1 MRDPDLE
8 RRVEQEL
15 FRWVDH
21 TGRSVVA
28 PDVEHIHRRAESR
41 TARGIAVTFAA
52 TTVAGLLLGAA
63 VIGVGGI
70 GMRDGQPA
78 GPVAARPVATAA
90 HATPTER
97 SPTAPGAGA
106 GGRGAAASAPAS
118 RPPDS
123 SVPVPTSDVAP
134 SPDAGPSQTPGSE
147 PTRPAARGTP
157 AATGVRPSAATPT
170 VVPPTAVPPTQV
182 PPTQVPPTTR
192 PPTAGPTPSAPTPQ
206 SQTSATALGRPPL
219 ALHVAFRSSARD
231 AQGCR
236 TARRVDRTVHAP
248 TPRSVVRAVLD
259 GPTGAE
265 RGRGVGSV
273 YGRDGRT
280 TPASI
285 AVDWGRRLVTVDLQS
300 LSSVGISP
308 AACRGREIRGPV
320 LDALGQY
327 DQRWSVRFTVRG
339 NPRAFPR
346 YLEGS

>member
-8 RRVEQEL
+8 RRVEEEFL
-15 FRWVDH
+15 RWADR
-21 TGRSVVA
+21 TGRGVVA
-28 PDVEHIHRRAESR
+28 PDVEQIHRRAETR
-41 TARGIAVTFAA
+41 TVRGLAVTFAA

-70 GMRDGQPA
+70 GMRDGSPA
-78 GPVAARPVATAA
+78 GRVAARPAATVAT
-90 HATPTER
+90 ATPTER
-97 SPTAPGAGA
+97 SPTAPVAGA
-106 GGRGAAASAPAS
+106 GGRGAAASASAPAS

-123 SVPVPTSDVAP
+123 SVPVPTSDVVP
-134 SPDAGPSQTPGSE
+134 SPDAGPSRKPGPE
-147 PTRPAARGTP
+147 PTRPGARRPP
-157 AATGVRPSAATPT
+157 AAPGVRPSAAPT
-170 VVPPTAVPPTQV
+170 AVPPTAVPPTQV
-182 PPTQVPPTTR
+182 PPTTR
-192 PPTAGPTPSAPTPQ
+192 PPTTGLTPSAPTPQ
-206 SQTSATALGRPPL
+206 SQPSATALGRPPL
-219 ALHVAFRSSARD
+219 ALHVAFRSGARD

-236 TARRVDRTVHAP
+236 AARRVDRTVHAP

-320 LDALGQY
+320 RDALGQY
-327 DQRWSVRFTVRG
+327 DPRWSVRFTVRG
-339 NPRAFPR
+339 DPAAFSR
-346 YLEGS
+346 YVNGP